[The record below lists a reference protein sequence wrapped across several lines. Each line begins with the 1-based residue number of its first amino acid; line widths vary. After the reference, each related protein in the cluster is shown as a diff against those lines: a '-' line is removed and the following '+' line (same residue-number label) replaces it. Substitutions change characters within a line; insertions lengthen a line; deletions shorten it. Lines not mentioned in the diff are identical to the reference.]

1 MKGTAPGDVPVD
13 IEAKILN
20 SELYSLM
27 NTDRVNFMKVENPPK
42 KLSRLWK
49 AQSNHLNGT
58 DQMITTMFGRQYYFN
73 ASDPPAVKNHAQKF
87 SRMWRHSLK
96 SAIADL
102 PGETQRAA
110 CLEWVDKDV
119 ASIKRDNFMTTR
131 GRLEVPQF
139 WEKLKRYLRSDD
151 IDDAALKRF
160 LTSVDAVLTRWGK
173 HFGARSVKPDI
184 QFYDEWIRQAKWGS
198 NSGFPYYETQNKELF
213 DKYKRAIIGTKVTP
227 GLLTEAIINGKWDE
241 ALLRKVSVYT
251 LFHRSPYRPVHGEAF
266 AMKYVSAFMNFYLN
280 QGLKRSGEEIA
291 WDAWSTMFSEI
302 AERQEEAPSVCNE
315 DFASYDGT
323 WSFKLFR
330 AISTLIKENQYFPDQ
345 LNNAIAFQLDV
356 MSYAPRLIVTPQ
368 HAINLYNGLVSGSG
382 ATQFIGSV
390 GHAALLHANKAEL
403 DLHYVRVL
411 SDDSCAVSNL
421 TLTKFKSQHQNEYI
435 PFCKSLGF
443 EVSPEKTYYADTTNG
458 DCAPFLSTFAY
469 SEEGER
475 KYVGNIGR
483 RGYNML
489 QKERDSINRLAPEF
503 TVWANITTEGKK
515 LLGRRGKRL
524 VWPDELS
531 SHLTRLSTLRPDC
544 PGIERILSTAATFFP
559 NFKRRFGVLRNS
571 VKSEFL
577 SIPIDVAGGTLDMGE
592 WSPRWVWRAYN
603 EFFENDR
610 WPRFNAELDRPFSK
624 KLTGQSLD

>member
-1 MKGTAPGDVPVD
+1 
-13 IEAKILN
+13 
-20 SELYSLM
+20 M
-27 NTDRVNFMKVENPPK
+27 NTAGVPTMAVNNPPK
-42 KLSRLWK
+42 KESRLWK

-58 DQMITTMFGRQYYFN
+58 DQMISTMFGRQYYYTN
-73 ASDPPAVKNHAQKF
+73 ADKPAVKNHAQKF
-87 SRMWRHSLK
+87 SRMWRRSLK
-96 SAIADL
+96 DGISLL
-102 PGETQRAA
+102 PGDTQKAS
-110 CLEWVDKDV
+110 CLEWLDTSRNGV
-119 ASIKRDNFMTTR
+119 KRDNFMTIR
-131 GRLEVPQF
+131 GRLEVPKF
-139 WEKLKRYLRSDD
+139 WDKLKRYLNP
-151 IDDAALKRF
+151 IDVDPAALKRF
-160 LTSVDAVLTRWGK
+160 LVSVDHILTKWGK
-173 HFGARSVKPDI
+173 HFGARDVRPDI
-184 QFYDEWIRQAKWGS
+184 TFYDEWIRQAKWGS

-213 DKYKRAIIGTKVTP
+213 DKYKRAIIGTRVQP
-227 GLLTEAIINGKWDE
+227 GLLTEAILNGKWDD

-280 QGLKRSGEEIA
+280 LGLKRSGEEIA

-302 AERQEEAPSVCNE
+302 AERQEEGPSVCNE

-330 AISTLIKENQYFPDQ
+330 AISRLIKDNQYFPSQ

-356 MSYAPRLIVTPQ
+356 MSYAPRLIATPK
-368 HAINLYNGLVSGSG
+368 HAINLVNGLVSGSG

-390 GHAALLHANKAEL
+390 GHAALLHANEAEL
-403 DLHYVRVL
+403 DLHYTRVL
-411 SDDSCAVSNL
+411 SDDSCTISNL
-421 TLTKFKSQHQNEYI
+421 TLPVFKKQHETEYI

-443 EVSPEKTYYADTTNG
+443 EVSPEKTYYADTTDG

-469 SEEGER
+469 TQDGER

-503 TVWANITTEGKK
+503 TVWANVTTEGKK

-544 PGIERILSTAATFFP
+544 PGIEGILSTAADFFP
-559 NFKRRFGVLRNS
+559 NFKRRFSVLRNS

-603 EFFENDR
+603 QYFETDS
-610 WPRFNAELDRPFSK
+610 WPEFNAELDRPFSK
-624 KLTGQSLD
+624 SLVGQPLS